1 MSVRGEGMTVRY
13 IMGRAGSGKSRRA
26 VEEIAADLKQG
37 GAHRLVLLVPEQFTL
52 QAERD
57 LLEQLQL
64 PGIIRVEVL
73 SFNRLA
79 YRVLNE
85 VGGRTRL
92 LINEQGKNMVLK
104 KVIDEHVKELGIYQ
118 KAVKQEGF
126 VEQMAQ
132 LLSEFKQHD
141 LDPLGLKARQEEME
155 EGIAR
160 QKLQDI
166 TLIYQAFNDYLAG
179 QYLDM
184 EDQLNLF
191 IEKLDASQLLQDAR
205 VWVDGFSS
213 FTPQNRRI
221 LEKIMR
227 QARDTTFCFTLD
239 PRQGR
244 DADLFRLSCHSQQ
257 QIQELAT
264 RNGLPA
270 ENIPLTK
277 TAPTAAAASP
287 ALRHLEGELYAY
299 PGRVYPGQV
308 EDIEIFAATNIY
320 TEVEHIAA
328 TIVTLVRDQGYRWRD
343 MAVLGQQMESYGSI
357 LRRVFNEYGIPY
369 FMDEKREISDHP
381 LIKLLLASLA
391 VIIRGYRYDDLA
403 LLLKSGLINLNPE
416 ESEQIENYMLAY
428 GIQGKLCRE
437 EFTRGQREM
446 GSEYLETLNGYRQR
460 LIDPLQKLAKD
471 VRGQKNCR
479 DISRALYQYLQSLS
493 VQSKLDDWT
502 EELQCGELFEYAR
515 ENAQIWNI
523 VMETFDQM
531 VTILG
536 NHEVGLIEYARILE
550 TGYKS
555 FGVGII
561 PTTVDQVPV
570 GNIQRSKNRA
580 IKALFVLGVND
591 GILPAGKSVEGL
603 FSEED
608 QNIFKG
614 HGIDWGSDSNIKA
627 EEERFAIYM
636 ALSKPT
642 DFLCLSYAIADN
654 EGKAMRPS
662 MLLNRLRSL
671 FPDLRSK
678 SDLIQIPEME
688 LEHISTPSSSF
699 KYLVDNLRLYL
710 DGENIADVW
719 WDVYNWYYSNQG
731 WDESRNAILEALFY
745 QNQSANISPQTAMN
759 LYKIPFRSSVSR
771 LEQFVAC
778 PFAHFVRFGLKPQER
793 KMFTVGA
800 PDIGILLHDCLASF
814 AAVVA
819 ERNLNWRALQ
829 REECDAIVEELM
841 EQKLPLH
848 NNGVMVSSFRY
859 RYLAQRL
866 KRVSRRAI
874 WVLTEH
880 IQKGDFEPLM
890 HEVSFGSEGTFP
902 PLQVEL
908 NDGQSIYLEGRIDRI
923 DLLQEQNTTYV
934 KIIDYKT
941 GERQLSLA
949 DVYFGL
955 SLQLFVYLAA
965 VLNNQSESELMSW
978 KPAGLF
984 YFKVDDPLVPSE
996 DKELSRIE
1004 EQIRK
1009 ALKMKGL
1016 VLKDVQ
1022 IARSMDR
1029 DLQLSSNILPAG
1041 IKQNGDFTASSS
1053 ALNEEDFRALLCYIQ
1068 RLLQGLGNE
1077 MLQGKILIE
1086 PVKTEKQ
1093 KACDYCIYHAICQFD
1108 KLFAAN
1114 QYRNIPRLSDAQ
1126 VLARIRAQQE
1136 DSI

>member
-1 MSVRGEGMTVRY
+1 MTVRT
-13 IMGRAGSGKSRRA
+13 IIGRAGSGKSRRA
-26 VEEIAADLKQG
+26 IEEIAADLKQG
-37 GAHRLVLLVPEQFTL
+37 GKHRLVLLVPEQFTL

-57 LLEQLQL
+57 LLEQLQV

-104 KVIDEHVKELGIYQ
+104 KIIDAHAKDLGIYR

-126 VEQMAQ
+126 VEQIAQ
-132 LLSEFKQHD
+132 LLSAFKQYD
-141 LDPLGLKARQEEME
+141 LDPIGLKSRQEEIA
-155 EGIAR
+155 EGIAQ

-191 IEKLDASQLLQDAR
+191 IEKLDASQLLRDAR

-221 LEKIMR
+221 LEKIML
-227 QARDTTFCFTLD
+227 QARDTTFCLTLD
-239 PRQGR
+239 PRRGR
-244 DADLFRLSCHSQQ
+244 DTDLFRLSRHCQQ
-257 QIQELAT
+257 QIHELAI
-264 RNGLPA
+264 RNGLA
-270 ENIPLTK
+270 VEFIQLEKLAQDSTV
-277 TAPTAAAASP
+277 AAP

-299 PGRVYPGQV
+299 PGRVYANRV
-308 EDIEIFAATNIY
+308 EDIEIFAASNIY

-328 TIVTLVRDQGYRWRD
+328 TIVALVRDQGYRWRD
-343 MAVLGQQMESYGSI
+343 IAVLGQQMESYGSI
-357 LRRVFNEYGIPY
+357 LRRVFNEYGIPF

-381 LIKLLLASLA
+381 LIKLLLASLT
-391 VIIRGYRYDDLA
+391 VINRGYRYEDLA
-403 LLLKSGLINLNPE
+403 LLLKSGLSNLNPE
-416 ESEQIENYMLAY
+416 ESEQIENYMLTY
-428 GIQGKLCRE
+428 GIQGKLCKE
-437 EFTRGQREM
+437 EFKRGQNEL
-446 GSEYLETLNGYRQR
+446 GDEYLGVLNGYRQR
-460 LIDPLQKLAKD
+460 LIEPLQKLEKN

-479 DISRALYQYLQSLS
+479 DISRALYQYLQSLAVES
-493 VQSKLDDWT
+493 RLDDWT
-502 EELQCGELFEYAR
+502 EDLQRNELYEYAH

-536 NHEVGLIEYARILE
+536 NNEVGLKEYARILE

-555 FGVGII
+555 FGMGII
-561 PTTVDQVPV
+561 PTTVDQVLA
-570 GNIQRSKNRA
+570 GSIQRSKNRA

-591 GILPAGKSVEGL
+591 GMLPSGKSVEGL
-603 FSEED
+603 FTEED
-608 QNIFKG
+608 QNILKG
-614 HGIDWGSDSNIKA
+614 YGIDWGSDANIKA
-627 EEERFAIYM
+627 EEERLAIYM
-636 ALSKPT
+636 ALSKPA
-642 DFLCLSYAIADN
+642 DFLCLSYAIADQ

-662 MLLNRLRSL
+662 LLINRLRTL
-671 FPDLRSK
+671 FPQLRTN
-678 SDLIQIPEME
+678 SDLIRNSEIEK
-688 LEHISTPSSSF
+688 EHIATPGSSF
-699 KYLVDNLRLYL
+699 KYLAENLRLYL
-710 DGENIADVW
+710 DGENIDDIW
-719 WDVYNWYYSNQG
+719 WDVYHWYYANQN
-731 WDESRNAILEALFY
+731 WDERRNAILEALFY
-745 QNQSANISPQTAMN
+745 QNQPASISPQTART

-793 KMFTVGA
+793 KLFTVGA

-814 AAVVA
+814 AAAVT
-819 ERNLNWRALQ
+819 ERSLNWRALQ
-829 REECDAIVEELM
+829 REECDAIIEEIM
-841 EQKLPLH
+841 EQRLPLH

-890 HEVSFGSEGTFP
+890 HEVSFGPGGTFP

-908 NDGQSIYLEGRIDRI
+908 SDGQSIYLEGRIDRI
-923 DLLQEQNTTYV
+923 DLLQEQDTTYV

-941 GERQLSLA
+941 GDRQLSLA

-965 VLNNQSESELMSW
+965 VINNHSDSGLISW

-984 YFKVDDPLVPSE
+984 YFKVDDPLIQSE
-996 DKELSRIE
+996 DRESTGIE

-1016 VLKDVQ
+1016 VLKNVQ
-1022 IARSMDR
+1022 IARSMDSE
-1029 DLQLSSNILPAG
+1029 LQLSSNILPAG
-1041 IKQNGDFTASSS
+1041 IKQNGEFTANSS
-1053 ALNEEDFRALLCYIQ
+1053 ALNEEDFGALLQYIQ
-1068 RLLQGLGNE
+1068 NLLQALGNE

-1108 KLFAAN
+1108 RLFAAN
-1114 QYRNIPRLSDAQ
+1114 QYKNIPRLSDEQ

-1136 DSI
+1136 EI